1 MKRPIRAGAVR
12 DPTVGSYLSLQAFSE
27 GRRRGRYY
35 PEPVA
40 SAVRLPEV
48 CRQIYSE
55 TALTLY
61 KENIFLIQE
70 LQCFRSLKKLNEAQR
85 SAITALEASPDCLV
99 EILLP
104 KYEYDNGDT
113 PYPSDSDFS
122 DEEEKPPMRGL
133 DCFGLQPGYSS
144 LPVDFLPNFRKFIVT
159 DLAARFA
166 HYAFQFIAADPTK
179 EQLKDWVMSHFSELT
194 DSGVEV
200 ILEG

>member
-85 SAITALEASPDCLV
+85 SAITALGASPEYLAVITRSKYV
-99 EILLP
+99 EP
-104 KYEYDNGDT
+104 DT
-113 PYPSDSDFS
+113 PYPEWDYDGDDKDFP
-122 DEEEKPPMRGL
+122 DELL
-133 DCFGLQPGYSS
+133 DCLGLRPENSA
-144 LPVDFLPNFRKFIVT
+144 LEFLPNFRKFIVT

-166 HYAFQFIAADPTK
+166 YHFHHHFYELTAADQSK
-179 EQLKDWVMSHFSELT
+179 EQVKDWVMSHFTELT

-200 ILEG
+200 IFEG